1 VGSSFPFSSKGWPGG
16 PLMMRIA
23 VLDQPA
29 PTRRLAAPRLVALL
43 GLFVLSAAFFCAI
56 AGYTM
61 VRQADERQALER
73 RAVLLSAIADVR
85 NTGVNFAA
93 IEPRHLSYIERVAG
107 LKDLRF
113 EAEPVAGDREVQ
125 SVLDS
130 QGRIMGWFS
139 WRLEHSLSN
148 ALGELGP
155 LFVLTGIF
163 LVG

>member
-1 VGSSFPFSSKGWPGG
+1 
-16 PLMMRIA
+16 MMRIA

-29 PTRRLAAPRLVALL
+29 PTRRLAAPRLVALF

-85 NTGVNFAA
+85 NAGVNFAA

-113 EAEPVAGDREVQ
+113 EAEPQPGVRELQ
-125 SVLDS
+125 SVLDGH
-130 QGRIMGWFS
+130 GRIIGWFS
-139 WRLEHSLSN
+139 WLPDRSLSN
-148 ALGELGP
+148 AMSAARPAAGADRPVPDRLCRRRAVAGAACTAS
-155 LFVLTGIF
+155 V
-163 LVG
+163 